1 MAAPLIVGCTAG
13 CAFGDE
19 MDRVSLAHP
28 LLRAAFAELDA
39 RGAPWALLR
48 DADKVSAP
56 GRDVDIL
63 ISGDALERVDGALD
77 AAGFVRMPVN
87 GHGSH
92 RFYVTYH
99 SDDGRWIKVDAITE
113 VAFGPTEELATDVGP
128 VLLARRERIGA
139 LSVLHPADAFWHLAL
154 HHLLRDGGIPDRRR
168 DQVASKVRFASPSDP
183 LGALVDGIY
192 SGMARSIPDL
202 VARGDWDAAA
212 ARGHELRRA
221 WERRARLSATRRL
234 AVHRVGRRIPAVGRH
249 LGVTLAVLGP
259 DGAGKTSLANA
270 LLTTVPLGTRYVYL
284 GMWRP
289 SRLRDALRH
298 LPGARLA
305 LVATKLA
312 AKSALISYHRSL
324 GRIVIVDRYS
334 YDADVPSAKGT
345 DWRAR
350 ISAPVLKRI
359 TRDPDLIVLLDAPA
373 EVMYARKGEHDL
385 QELRRLRAGYLAL
398 ADRDPRVVVVD
409 ATQPREDVTGQ
420 VSALL
425 WARLGS
431 HGAGN
436 GGAGRAAHQT

>member
-1 MAAPLIVGCTAG
+1 
-13 CAFGDE
+13 
-19 MDRVSLAHP
+19 
-28 LLRAAFAELDA
+28 
-39 RGAPWALLR
+39 
-48 DADKVSAP
+48 
-56 GRDVDIL
+56 
-63 ISGDALERVDGALD
+63 
-77 AAGFVRMPVN
+77 MPAN

-92 RFYVTYH
+92 RFYVAYH
-99 SDDGRWIKVDAITE
+99 PDDGRWITVDAITE

-128 VLLARRERIGA
+128 VLLARRERIGD

-168 DQVASKVRFASPSDP
+168 DQVASNVRFASASDP

-192 SGMARSIPDL
+192 PGLARAIPDA

-212 ARGHELRRA
+212 ARGDDLRRA
-221 WERRARLSATRRL
+221 WRRRARVSATRRL

-249 LGVTLAVLGP
+249 LGLTLAVLGP

-270 LLTTVPLGTRYVYL
+270 LLTTVPLGIRYVYL

-298 LPGARLA
+298 VPGARLA

-312 AKSALISYHRSL
+312 AKSTLISYHRAL
-324 GRIVIVDRYS
+324 GRIVVVDRFS
-334 YDADVPSAKGT
+334 YDADVPSTEQT
-345 DWRAR
+345 DWKAQV
-350 ISAPVLKRI
+350 SAPVLKRM
-359 TRDPDLIVLLDAPA
+359 TRDPDLIVVLDAPA

-385 QELRRLRAGYLAL
+385 EKLRRLRAGYLAL
-398 ADRDPRVVVVD
+398 ADRDPRIVVVD
-409 ATQPREDVTGQ
+409 ATQPPEAVTRQ

-431 HGAGN
+431 HGAHN
-436 GGAGRAAHQT
+436 GGAGRSARRR